1 MMELTGSLAK
11 DIIFALAKKAGFDAV
26 RRCNYGHGFKI
37 VLVNSRTKAKVPLL
51 VEHMSTGGNGPVV
64 SYFTTFQSWSGKWAK
79 IVESLV
85 GRTIAL
91 SQHPLSTVGVEKIH
105 VNCIEELMM
114 TLELEGFLQPK
125 VKSLSDV
132 HQDAQ

>member
-1 MMELTGSLAK
+1 MELTGSLAK
-11 DIIFALAKKAGFDAV
+11 DIIFALAKKAGFDNV
-26 RRCNYGHGFKI
+26 RRCNCGHCIK
-37 VLVNSRTKAKVPLL
+37 LVFVNTRTKAQVPLL
-51 VEHMSTGGNGPVV
+51 VEHMSTGGNGPFVRY
-64 SYFTTFQSWSGKWAK
+64 SSIFQSGSGKWAK
-79 IVESLV
+79 IIESLV
-85 GRTIAL
+85 GKTIAL

-105 VNCIEELMM
+105 VNCIEELIM

>member
-11 DIIFALAKKAGFDAV
+11 DIVFALAKKAGFDTV
-26 RRCNYGHGFKI
+26 RRCNYGHSFK
-37 VLVNSRTKAKVPLL
+37 LVFVDNKTKAKVPLL
-51 VEHMSTGGNGPVV
+51 VEHMPIGGNGPVV
-64 SYFTTFQSWSGKWAK
+64 SYFSIFLSQTGKWKK

-105 VNCIEELMM
+105 VNCIEELIM

-125 VKSLSDV
+125 IKSLSDV

>member
-1 MMELTGSLAK
+1 MELTGSLAK
-11 DIIFALAKKAGFDAV
+11 DIVFALAKKAGFDTVMA
-26 RRCNYGHGFKI
+26 
-37 VLVNSRTKAKVPLL
+37 
-51 VEHMSTGGNGPVV
+51 TGGNGPVV
-64 SYFTTFQSWSGKWAK
+64 SYFSIFQSWSGKWAK

-105 VNCIEELMM
+105 VNCIEELIM